1 MNKKVN
7 EVINALK
14 DSIENKNMKLVQLI
28 LSDLDYMDEYGMSW
42 LHLLVDEKADE
53 KTTLQAIKILLNLG
67 INPNKKDNCGY
78 NFIQV
83 AMYTGYSESFIYNC
97 IEYALNYNLKVN
109 HVDFD
114 KDTMIHT
121 AIESKKFKGKIT
133 NIYNLLNKHGYNSL
147 LQNTEYNTIMDCM
160 HKSDKYSKKY
170 KNEFLDLVINNIK
183 RR

>member
-7 EVINALK
+7 EVINTLK
-14 DSIENKNMKLVQLI
+14 DSIENRNMKLVQLI

-42 LHLLVDEKADE
+42 LHLLVEEKADE

-67 INPNKKDNCGY
+67 INPNKRDNCGY

-121 AIESKKFKGKIT
+121 AIESKKYTGKVT
-133 NIYNLLNKHGYNSL
+133 NIYKLLNAHGYNSC
-147 LQNTEYNTIMDCM
+147 LQNKEHNTILDCM
-160 HKSDKYSKKY
+160 QNSTKYSEKY
-170 KNEFLDLVINNIK
+170 KDEFLDMVIYNITH
-183 RR
+183 R